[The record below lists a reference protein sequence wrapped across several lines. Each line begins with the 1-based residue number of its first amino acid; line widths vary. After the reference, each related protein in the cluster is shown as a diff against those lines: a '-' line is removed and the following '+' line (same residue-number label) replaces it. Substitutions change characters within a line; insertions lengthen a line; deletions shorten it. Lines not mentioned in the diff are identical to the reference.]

1 MWMLIFMEEVLV
13 GEVTGAGE
21 VLTGVMDGA
30 GTLGIILIGVMVGIL
45 GTTLIGVMVLGTIL
59 IGAGILDG
67 EAIIPITGIICI
79 TEVREIL
86 TVQIM
91 DTALEQCR
99 LMPVELQ
106 DKIGLMR

>member
-91 DTALEQCR
+91 DTALEQC
-99 LMPVELQ
+99 Q
-106 DKIGLMR
+106 IGRASCRERV